1 MNIINEEYKN
11 NDNKEINKNNNNL
24 IQNEIKNTD
33 IEELSNKSH
42 KLQRPI
48 EILSKYDKSYNI
60 NIFKGN
66 DSRLSLETFKT
77 MFKNKNKELK
87 EYKDSLDRKIEIL
100 RNKINAKNLQKGR
113 NKKFNDNSSIEKYEN
128 TLNDNDNDIN
138 TSSNNKN
145 YKDSLLFTL
154 KGGSHS
160 NKNGRNND
168 NIGNN
173 ISFGASII
181 FNLKFNYDKFM
192 DTFFN
197 SKENNK
203 YLFILLSFLN
213 SNDLFKFFS
222 INKSIR
228 NGIIDFLKNE
238 TKKKI
243 IPKFYKKYCNNILFN
258 NNNCDFRIIRKQ
270 YKKNKKAFI
279 RIILSIKANIS
290 KNNLEIINKKHQI
303 LFQTLKPKNLDK
315 STFTSY
321 SFEIIPK
328 FIPKRFWIYKEYT
341 SFHYDDHDKAYYND
355 LIQFWP
361 GDQILI
367 SIGLISEIGI
377 IDFNN
382 FHWLNPRIV
391 PKIKMDNISKLPSE
405 SYLTNS
411 ENTCEVEE
419 LVNGWLG
426 IEQLDNYKSVM
437 KTLDDL
443 FGNYFSINEIYFEDV
458 GYYFFKVI
466 LQAKNEGECNG
477 INNNLGINIK
487 IYPKD
492 KPITNEI
499 KKNGLIY
506 DENNELTVNI
516 DDIITFYISQN
527 K

>member
-1 MNIINEEYKN
+1 
-11 NDNKEINKNNNNL
+11 
-24 IQNEIKNTD
+24 
-33 IEELSNKSH
+33 
-42 KLQRPI
+42 
-48 EILSKYDKSYNI
+48 
-60 NIFKGN
+60 
-66 DSRLSLETFKT
+66 
-77 MFKNKNKELK
+77 
-87 EYKDSLDRKIEIL
+87 
-100 RNKINAKNLQKGR
+100 
-113 NKKFNDNSSIEKYEN
+113 
-128 TLNDNDNDIN
+128 
-138 TSSNNKN
+138 
-145 YKDSLLFTL
+145 
-154 KGGSHS
+154 
-160 NKNGRNND
+160 
-168 NIGNN
+168 
-173 ISFGASII
+173 
-181 FNLKFNYDKFM
+181 
-192 DTFFN
+192 
-197 SKENNK
+197 
-203 YLFILLSFLN
+203 LN
-213 SNDLFKFFS
+213 SNDLFKLFL

-228 NGIIDFLKNE
+228 NGIITFLKNE
-238 TKKKI
+238 TKEKI
-243 IPKFYKKYCNNILFN
+243 IPKFYKKYCNNKLFN
-258 NNNCDFRIIRKQ
+258 NNNCDFTIIRKQ
-270 YKKNKKAFI
+270 YKKNKKAYI

-303 LFQTLKPKNLDK
+303 LFQTLKPKYLEK

-328 FIPKRFWIYKEYT
+328 YIPKKFWIYKEYT

-377 IDFNN
+377 LDFDN

-391 PKIKMDNISKLPSE
+391 PKIEKSNLSKMPSE

-411 ENTCEVEE
+411 ENTCEVEG

-426 IEQLDNYKSVM
+426 IEQLDNYKSVL
-437 KTLDDL
+437 KTLEDL

-466 LQAKNEGECNG
+466 LQAKNKGECNG

-492 KPITNEI
+492 KAITNEI

-506 DENNELTVNI
+506 DEKNELTVNI

>member
-100 RNKINAKNLQKGR
+100 RNKINAKNLKKGR

>member
-11 NDNKEINKNNNNL
+11 NDNKEINKNNNN
-24 IQNEIKNTD
+24 INTD
-33 IEELSNKSH
+33 IEDLSNKSH
-42 KLQRPI
+42 NLKRPL
-48 EILSKYDKSYNI
+48 EILDKNYNF
-60 NIFKGN
+60 NMYRGN

-100 RNKINAKNLQKGR
+100 RNKINAKNLKKGR
-113 NKKFNDNSSIEKYEN
+113 NKKFSNSSSMEKNVEN
-128 TLNDNDNDIN
+128 TLNENDIN
-138 TSSNNKN
+138 ISTNNKN
-145 YKDSLLFTL
+145 YRDSLLFTL

-160 NKNGRNND
+160 NQFGKNND
-168 NIGNN
+168 ILSNN
-173 ISFGASII
+173 ISFGASINN
-181 FNLKFNYDKFM
+181 NLKINYDSFM
-192 DTFFN
+192 NTFFN
-197 SKENNK
+197 VQKKYK
-203 YLFILLSFLN
+203 YLFRLLSFLN

-228 NGIIDFLKNE
+228 NEIISFLKNE
-238 TKKKI
+238 AKEKI
-243 IPKFYKKYCNNILFN
+243 IPKFYKKYCNNILFKN
-258 NNNCDFRIIRKQ
+258 NKCDFRIIRKQ
-270 YKKNKKAFI
+270 YKKNKKAYI

-290 KNNLEIINKKHQI
+290 ENNLEIINKKHQI
-303 LFQTLKPKNLDK
+303 LFQTLKPKYLEK

-321 SFEIIPK
+321 SFEVIPK
-328 FIPKRFWIYKEYT
+328 YVPKKFWIYKEYT

-377 IDFNN
+377 LDFDN

-391 PKIKMDNISKLPSE
+391 PKIKKNNLLKFPSE

-411 ENTCEVEE
+411 ENTCEVEG

-437 KTLDDL
+437 KTLYDL
-443 FGNYFSINEIYFEDV
+443 FGNFFSINEIYFEDV

-492 KPITNEI
+492 KAITNEI

-506 DENNELTVNI
+506 DEKNELIVNI

>member
-11 NDNKEINKNNNNL
+11 NDNKEISKNNNNNI

-33 IEELSNKSH
+33 IEDLSNKSH

-48 EILSKYDKSYNI
+48 EILSKYDKNYNF
-60 NIFKGN
+60 NILKGN

-100 RNKINAKNLQKGR
+100 RNKINAKNLKKGR
-113 NKKFNDNSSIEKYEN
+113 NKKINNSSSIEKYEN
-128 TLNDNDNDIN
+128 TLNENDVN

-160 NKNGRNND
+160 NIFGKNND
-168 NIGNN
+168 NLSNN
-173 ISFGASII
+173 ISFGASIRS
-181 FNLKFNYDKFM
+181 NLRMNYDSFM
-192 DTFFN
+192 STFFN
-197 SKENNK
+197 IKENNK

-213 SNDLFKFFS
+213 SNDLFKIFS

-228 NGIIDFLKNE
+228 NGIIAFLKKE
-238 TKKKI
+238 TKEKI

-270 YKKNKKAFI
+270 YKKNKKAYI

-290 KNNLEIINKKHQI
+290 ENNLEIINKKHQI
-303 LFQTLKPKNLDK
+303 LFQTLKPKYLEK

-321 SFEIIPK
+321 SFEVIPK
-328 FIPKRFWIYKEYT
+328 YIPKKFWIYKEYT

-377 IDFNN
+377 LDFDN

-391 PKIKMDNISKLPSE
+391 PKIKKNNLSKFPSE

-411 ENTCEVEE
+411 ENTCEVEG

-426 IEQLDNYKSVM
+426 IEQLDNYKSVL
-437 KTLDDL
+437 KTLEDL

-466 LQAKNEGECNG
+466 LQAKNKGECNG
-477 INNNLGINIK
+477 INNNLGIKIK
-487 IYPKD
+487 IYPKN
-492 KPITNEI
+492 KTITNEI

-506 DENNELTVNI
+506 DEKNELTVNI

>member
-1 MNIINEEYKN
+1 MNINEEYKN
-11 NDNKEINKNNNNL
+11 NDNKEISKNNNNN
-24 IQNEIKNTD
+24 IIHNEIKNTD
-33 IEELSNKSH
+33 IEDLSNKSH
-42 KLQRPI
+42 NLQRPI
-48 EILSKYDKSYNI
+48 EILSKYDKNYNF
-60 NIFKGN
+60 NLYKGN

-100 RNKINAKNLQKGR
+100 RNKINAKNLKKGR
-113 NKKFNDNSSIEKYEN
+113 NKKLNNSSSMEKYVEN
-128 TLNDNDNDIN
+128 TQNENDVN

-154 KGGSHS
+154 KGGSHF
-160 NKNGRNND
+160 NQFGKNND
-168 NIGNN
+168 NISNN
-173 ISFGASII
+173 ISFRASISS
-181 FNLKFNYDKFM
+181 NLRINYDLFIN
-192 DTFFN
+192 TFFN
-197 SKENNK
+197 IKENKK

-213 SNDLFKFFS
+213 SNDLFKFFL
-222 INKSIR
+222 INKNIR
-228 NGIIDFLKNE
+228 NGIITFLKNE
-238 TKKKI
+238 TKEKI
-243 IPKFYKKYCNNILFN
+243 IPKFYKKYCNNKLFN
-258 NNNCDFRIIRKQ
+258 NNNCDFTIIRKQ
-270 YKKNKKAFI
+270 YKKNKKAYI

-290 KNNLEIINKKHQI
+290 ENNLEIIN
-303 LFQTLKPKNLDK
+303 
-315 STFTSY
+315 FTSY

-328 FIPKRFWIYKEYT
+328 YIPKKFWIYKEYT

-377 IDFNN
+377 LDFDN

-391 PKIKMDNISKLPSE
+391 PKINKNNLPKFPSE

-411 ENTCEVEE
+411 ENTCEVEG

-437 KTLDDL
+437 KTLEDL

-466 LQAKNEGECNG
+466 LQAKNKGECNG

-492 KPITNEI
+492 KAITNEI

-506 DENNELTVNI
+506 DEKNELTVNI